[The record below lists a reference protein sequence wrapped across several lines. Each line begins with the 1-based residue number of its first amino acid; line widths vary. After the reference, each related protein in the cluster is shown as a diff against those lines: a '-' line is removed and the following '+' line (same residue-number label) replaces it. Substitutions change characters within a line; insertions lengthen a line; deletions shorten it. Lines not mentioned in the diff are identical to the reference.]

1 MSEGSDLILGVT
13 GQDGAYLAEFLL
25 SQGRAV
31 FGTSRKPPDQPAP
44 NLVRLGIAD
53 RILVLECDTSDVVA
67 LGEIIASRNIKR
79 LFILSGQ
86 SSVGASFRLPAETYR
101 SIVTSTVGVLE
112 LARTRFPELR
122 IMHAGTSEVFGNQG
136 KNRCDE
142 QTIHKPRSPYAAA
155 KSAAMTAVQVYRE
168 AYGLFA
174 CNGILF
180 NHESPLRPE
189 SFVISKIVNT
199 AARMAHGSNA
209 QLTLGNLDIARDW
222 GWAPDYVKAM
232 VRMLQM
238 DNPDDY
244 VIATG
249 VTHTLAEVLDHV
261 GEYFGLPLAQLANT
275 SPTLLRPCD
284 HQESYAN
291 PSKAAARIGWRH
303 EVGFGEL
310 VRRLCADANAAL
322 ANSPWPR
329 SA

>member
-1 MSEGSDLILGVT
+1 MTEGSDLILGVT
-13 GQDGAYLAEFLL
+13 GQDGSYLAKLLL
-25 SQGRAV
+25 SRGRPV

-53 RILVLECDTSDVVA
+53 RVPVLECDTCDLVA
-67 LGEIIASRNIKR
+67 LGEIIESRNVTR

-112 LARTRFPELR
+112 LARTRFPGIR

-136 KNRCDE
+136 KNRCNE

-168 AYGLFA
+168 AYRLFA

-199 AARMAHGSNA
+199 AARMARGTGA

-222 GWAPDYVKAM
+222 GWAPDYVNAM
-232 VRMLQM
+232 ARMLEM
-238 DNPDDY
+238 DSPDDY

-249 VTHTLAEVLDHV
+249 VTHTLAEVLDRV
-261 GEYFGLPLAQLANT
+261 GEYFGLPLARLANT

-284 HQESYAN
+284 HQESYAD
-291 PSKAAARIGWRH
+291 PSKAAERMGWRH
-303 EVGFGEL
+303 EVGFEDL
-310 VRRLCADANAAL
+310 VRRLCADAEAAL
-322 ANSPWPR
+322 ADSPGHR
-329 SA
+329 RA